1 MRPMNQHIETMEV
14 ERERLE
20 TLFFE
25 LQRERIALTGAIMS
39 LRGESR
45 PGRAR
50 IVMRVMVALLR
61 LQRANRSAAAV
72 LGLSKSADLLN

>member
-1 MRPMNQHIETMEV
+1 MNQDIETMEV

-25 LQRERIALTGAIMS
+25 LQRERIALTRAIMS

-45 PGRAR
+45 LGRAR